1 MKNIVE
7 IYKDY
12 RTMPNLVMHQMRVAA
27 VAMQI
32 IKSLDMEVD
41 KESVVKACL
50 LHDMGNIIK
59 FQLDFFPEW
68 NKPDILA
75 YWQGVKEEYILKYGS
90 NEHKASLLIADEL
103 GASVKTKD
111 LVYSVDSAS
120 VEMIAN
126 EDDFDRK
133 LCLYADGRV
142 SPSGVVSINERS
154 LEAKKRYENHRNKFD
169 EERRIFHNTNLN
181 LIEKQIFSH
190 TSIRPEDINDE
201 SIKDYLEKLKSYFI

>member
-12 RTMPNLVMHQMRVAA
+12 RIMPNLVTHQMRVAA

-32 IKSLDMEVD
+32 IKSLDFEVD
-41 KESVVKACL
+41 QESVVKACL

-68 NKPDILA
+68 NKPDILV
-75 YWQGVKEEYILKYGS
+75 YWQGVKEEYIFKYGS
-90 NEHKASLLIADEL
+90 DEHKASLLIADEL
-103 GASVKTKD
+103 GASVKIKD
-111 LVYSVDSAS
+111 LVYCVDSAS

-154 LEAKKRYENHRNKFD
+154 LDAKKRYRDHPNKFD

-181 LIEKQIFSH
+181 SIEKQIFSH

-201 SIKDYLEKLKSYFI
+201 SIKDYLEKLKDYSI

>member
-1 MKNIVE
+1 MKNIID
-7 IYKDY
+7 IYKEY
-12 RTMPNLVMHQMRVAA
+12 KIMPNLVMHQIRVSA

-32 IKSLDMEVD
+32 CESMDIEVD
-41 KESVVKACL
+41 KESVVRACL

-103 GASVKTKD
+103 GASVKIKD
-111 LVYSVDSAS
+111 LVYCVDSAS

-126 EDDFDRK
+126 EDDLNRK
-133 LCLYADGRV
+133 ICLYADGRV
-142 SPSGVVSINERS
+142 SPFGVVSINERS
-154 LEAKKRYENHRNKFD
+154 LEAKKRYEDHPNKFD

-190 TSIRPEDINDE
+190 TKIKPEDITDD
-201 SIKDYLEKLKSYFI
+201 SIKDYLKKLKNYSI

>member
-12 RTMPNLVMHQMRVAA
+12 RIMPNLVMHQMRVAA

-32 IKSLDMEVD
+32 IESLDMEVD
-41 KESVVKACL
+41 KESVIRACL

-68 NKPDILA
+68 NKPDILV
-75 YWQGVKEEYILKYGS
+75 YWQEVKDEYILKYGS

-103 GASVKTKD
+103 GASVKIKD
-111 LVYSVDSAS
+111 LVYCVDSAS
-120 VEMIAN
+120 VETTAN
-126 EDDFDRK
+126 NDDFNRK
-133 LCLYADGRV
+133 ICLYADGRV
-142 SPSGVVSINERS
+142 SPLGVVSINERS
-154 LEAKKRYENHRNKFD
+154 LEAKNRYKDHPNKFD
-169 EERRIFHNTNLN
+169 EERRLHFNKNLYS
-181 LIEKQIFSH
+181 IEKQIFYH

-201 SIKDYLEKLKSYFI
+201 SIKDYLEKLKDYSI